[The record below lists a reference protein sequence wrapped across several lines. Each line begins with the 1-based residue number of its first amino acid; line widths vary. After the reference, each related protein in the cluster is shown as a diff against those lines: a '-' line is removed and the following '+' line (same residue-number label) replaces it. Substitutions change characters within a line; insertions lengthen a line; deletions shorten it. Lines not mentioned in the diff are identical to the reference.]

1 MFTRRDATWR
11 VKRQSKLDATNALFV
26 MGFIVLVSSR
36 RETPSQYGEGRNIS
50 ISCLSSVVKSTTI
63 PFGTEI
69 LKRPFPAKFE
79 RCWADY

>member
-1 MFTRRDATWR
+1 
-11 VKRQSKLDATNALFV
+11 

-69 LKRPFPAKFE
+69 LKTSISR
-79 RCWADY
+79 